1 MAAKTKRAT
10 AEEQIR
16 AAVRMV
22 FGAGS
27 VASFSYSLP
36 AVQGA
41 QISMA
46 GEPSAWGNRAAWD
59 AGAVGT
65 ALRSLPALR
74 RAGEEDLRRYAERM
88 RFVVQ
93 PGECDRFVAA
103 AAVISALTEAGFGKL
118 LITADTPSER
128 DALASFLALTRSG
141 IGNVSATVYLPGEF
155 GEGPVYSLFASVYGY
170 LTSPGREILL
180 LDGASFCRRTNL
192 LRRPVLA
199 EESGVR
205 SFADLI
211 AQGRP
216 AVIVSA
222 RTADSARNLAR
233 AAEVFDP
240 AAAVLLCAENKR
252 LRDAVIYRPERK
264 SPRKKPDGS
273 RDSGLPEQLSF

>member
-10 AEEQIR
+10 SEEQIR
-16 AAVRMV
+16 AAVRTA

-27 VASFSYSLP
+27 VTSFSYSLP
-36 AVQGA
+36 AEQGA
-41 QISMA
+41 QISME
-46 GEPSAWGNRAAWD
+46 GESAAWGNRVEWD
-59 AGAVGT
+59 AGAVEA
-65 ALRSLPALR
+65 ALRSLPSLR
-74 RAGEEDLRRYAERM
+74 RAKQEDLRRYAERR
-88 RFVVQ
+88 RFIVQ

-103 AAVISALTEAGFGKL
+103 AAVISALTESGFGKL
-118 LITADTPSER
+118 LIAADTPAER

-155 GEGPVYSLFASVYGY
+155 GEGPVYPLFASVYGY

-199 EESGVR
+199 EEAGVR

-211 AQGRP
+211 AEGRP
-216 AVIVSA
+216 ALIVSA
-222 RTADSARNLAR
+222 RTVDSARNLAR

-240 AAAVLLCAENKR
+240 SAAVLLVAENKR

-264 SPRKKPDGS
+264 APRKKQDGS

>member
-1 MAAKTKRAT
+1 MAAKSKRAT

-16 AAVRMV
+16 AAVRTA

-27 VASFSYSLP
+27 FTSFSYSLP
-36 AVQGA
+36 AEQGA
-41 QISMA
+41 QISME
-46 GEPSAWGNRAAWD
+46 GESSAWGNRIEWD
-59 AGAVGT
+59 AGAAET
-65 ALRSLPALR
+65 ALRSLPSLR
-74 RAGEEDLRRYAERM
+74 RAKEEDLRRYAERR
-88 RFVVQ
+88 RFIIQ
-93 PGECDRFVAA
+93 PGECDRFVSA

-118 LITADTPSER
+118 LIAADTPAER

-155 GEGPVYSLFASVYGY
+155 GEGPVYPLFASVYGY

-192 LRRPVLA
+192 LRRPVLV

-211 AQGRP
+211 AEGRP
-216 AVIVSA
+216 ALIVSA

-240 AAAVLLCAENKR
+240 SAAVLLVAENKR

-264 SPRKKPDGS
+264 SPRKKPDAG

>member
-1 MAAKTKRAT
+1 MAAKSKRAT

-16 AAVRMV
+16 AAVRTA

-27 VASFSYSLP
+27 VTSFSYSLP
-36 AVQGA
+36 AEQGA
-41 QISMA
+41 QISME
-46 GEPSAWGNRAAWD
+46 GESSSWGNRVEWD
-59 AGAVGT
+59 AGAVEA
-65 ALRSLPALR
+65 ALRSLPSLR
-74 RAGEEDLRRYAERM
+74 RAMQEDLRRYAERR
-88 RFVVQ
+88 RFIVQ

-118 LITADTPSER
+118 LIAADTPAER

-155 GEGPVYSLFASVYGY
+155 GEGPVYPLFASVYGY

-211 AQGRP
+211 AEGRP
-216 AVIVSA
+216 ALIVSA
-222 RTADSARNLAR
+222 MTADSARNLAR

-240 AAAVLLCAENKR
+240 SAAVLLVAENKR

-264 SPRKKPDGS
+264 SPRKKADGS
-273 RDSGLPEQLSF
+273 RGNGLPEQLSF

>member
-10 AEEQIR
+10 SEEQIR
-16 AAVRMV
+16 AAVRTAV
-22 FGAGS
+22 GAGS
-27 VASFSYSLP
+27 VTSFSYSLP
-36 AVQGA
+36 AEQGA
-41 QISMA
+41 QISME
-46 GEPSAWGNRAAWD
+46 GESAAWGNRVEWDEGAAAD
-59 AGAVGT
+59 
-65 ALRSLPALR
+65 ALRSILSLR
-74 RAGEEDLRRYAERM
+74 RAKQEDLRRYAERR
-88 RFVVQ
+88 RFIVQ

-118 LITADTPSER
+118 LIAADTPAER
-128 DALASFLALTRSG
+128 DSLASFLALTRSG
-141 IGNVSATVYLPGEF
+141 LGNVSATVYLPGEF
-155 GEGPVYSLFASVYGY
+155 GEGPVYPLFASVYGY

-199 EESGVR
+199 EEAGVR

-211 AQGRP
+211 AEGRP
-216 AVIVSA
+216 ALIISA

-240 AAAVLLCAENKR
+240 SAAVLLVAENKR
-252 LRDAVIYRPERK
+252 LRDAVVYRPERK
-264 SPRKKPDGS
+264 APRKKQDGS